1 VLSALPQGKHTGEVG
16 TRAGEGSVKVKSVK
30 LDRWRMPLYEYRCRD
45 CGKEFE
51 ALILPSF
58 SNVPACPACGS
69 TNLEQLLSAFSV
81 NSEERSKA
89 SLKIARR
96 QNEKVL
102 RDQRI
107 ATHEQIEKDHD

>member
-1 VLSALPQGKHTGEVG
+1 MHSKTRELRQRGTHRSVGNIYIGVLSALPQGKHTGEVG
-16 TRAGEGSVKVKSVK
+16 ARAGEGSVKVKSVK

-69 TNLEQLLSAFSV
+69 TKLEQLL
-81 NSEERSKA
+81 
-89 SLKIARR
+89 
-96 QNEKVL
+96 
-102 RDQRI
+102 
-107 ATHEQIEKDHD
+107 